1 MPNSRAFLTA
11 ILLSTIC
18 CTAPLH
24 AQSESPDKP
33 KRKIVTAPA
42 LQQAPV
48 DFNHPPREYVS
59 REAQGW
65 DVFIEK
71 ELADQEPERAKAAL
85 GRLDAKLGEI
95 VKVLPESALPDL
107 RKVKIFIM
115 HGQHAKNGGRSSG
128 LEYFRQESPKHYEW
142 LDPRMASSIVI
153 YDAENYLRLT
163 DHWALKALMH
173 EMGHAHHLEH
183 WPEERADIYDAWK
196 AAIDGGLYQTVREE
210 DKDAFNPNYAAQNHL
225 EYFAELSATY
235 FTGNNY
241 FPRDRAALKD
251 YDPAGYKL
259 IEQLWGISEGK

>member
-173 EMGHAHHLEH
+173 EIFMTLGKRRSTAGSIK
-183 WPEERADIYDAWK
+183 PFAKRTKTPSTRTTRRRI
-196 AAIDGGLYQTVREE
+196 TSSTS
-210 DKDAFNPNYAAQNHL
+210 PN
-225 EYFAELSATY
+225 SPRPISPAT
-235 FTGNNY
+235 T
-241 FPRDRAALKD
+241 
-251 YDPAGYKL
+251 
-259 IEQLWGISEGK
+259 ISLATAPP